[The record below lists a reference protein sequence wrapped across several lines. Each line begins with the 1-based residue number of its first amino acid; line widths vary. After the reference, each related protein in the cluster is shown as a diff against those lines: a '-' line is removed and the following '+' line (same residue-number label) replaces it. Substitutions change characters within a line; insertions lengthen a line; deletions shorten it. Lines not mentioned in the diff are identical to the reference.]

1 MAEPGEPVPKKGES
15 EARAASLVAAFC
27 DGESEAV
34 REIEGWVRRSASPF
48 REPLGSDWDDVVQV
62 SLLKLWTALRQ
73 GRFASEAS
81 LGAYVKRVVANAC
94 LDRLRSRRLRQWVPL
109 DELALPA
116 SCSSALERLARR
128 ESAAVLLVVLAE
140 MPAEC
145 RDLWQMIL
153 DGLSYREMSDR
164 LGVAEGALRA
174 RVLRCRRRAAELR
187 RELAARGARRSG

>member
-1 MAEPGEPVPKKGES
+1 MAELGEPLSKKGES
-15 EARAASLVAAFC
+15 EAQVASLVAAFC
-27 DGESEAV
+27 DGEREAV
-34 REIEGWVRRSASPF
+34 RQIEGWIRRSAAPF
-48 REPLGSDWDDVVQV
+48 REQLGGDWDDVIQV

-73 GRFASEAS
+73 ARFASEAS

-94 LDRLRSRRLRQWVPL
+94 VDRLRSRRVRQWVSL
-109 DELALPA
+109 EDCAIPA
-116 SCSSALERLARR
+116 SCTSALERLARR
-128 ESAAVLLVVLAE
+128 ESATMLLEVLEE

-164 LGVAEGALRA
+164 LGAAEGALRA

-187 RELAARGARRSG
+187 RRLAEGGARRSG